1 VPTYALWDRAD
12 PLPSFGHLERL
23 LTELPPRGIDAVA
36 TLPLYASFLDDP
48 FDPSPYSPISR
59 LHWNEVYL
67 DDRTLPVEPAPPL
80 GDLVDWRTLAA
91 RRRRQLMRA
100 VGEIDPNLR
109 GRLDDYLV
117 ARPDAGSYAR
127 FRAGP
132 AGDGDV
138 ELSHVLAQMLAEE
151 QLAAA
156 TDSGRR
162 RAALALDLPVG
173 CHPAG
178 YETWA
183 HPDLF
188 AGSFSVGAP
197 PDTFFTGG
205 QNWGFPPQLP
215 GAMRR
220 SGYQLWRQLVERAGE
235 HADLLRIDHAMAV
248 HRLWWIPDG
257 FDADEGVYVTYPH
270 HEILAALAATSA
282 HVGVGIVGEN
292 LGTVPP
298 AVDVAL
304 DQWEVIGMYEEQFH
318 LSGAE
323 LGTIPERSVAGVR
336 THDMTPFASL
346 AAGTDLSDYR
356 HRLGTA
362 LGRQIGADNDALF
375 DAMTE
380 RLRDSPAYMT
390 VTDLDDLLGETRP
403 HNVPGQI
410 LPGIWRRRLDQP
422 LSEVLADPQLAR
434 RLALLGRN

>member
-1 VPTYALWDRAD
+1 
-12 PLPSFGHLERL
+12 
-23 LTELPPRGIDAVA
+23 
-36 TLPLYASFLDDP
+36 
-48 FDPSPYSPISR
+48 
-59 LHWNEVYL
+59 
-67 DDRTLPVEPAPPL
+67 
-80 GDLVDWRTLAA
+80 
-91 RRRRQLMRA
+91 
-100 VGEIDPNLR
+100 
-109 GRLDDYLV
+109 
-117 ARPDAGSYAR
+117 
-127 FRAGP
+127 
-132 AGDGDV
+132 
-138 ELSHVLAQMLAEE
+138 
-151 QLAAA
+151 
-156 TDSGRR
+156 
-162 RAALALDLPVG
+162 
-173 CHPAG
+173 
-178 YETWA
+178 
-183 HPDLF
+183 
-188 AGSFSVGAP
+188 
-197 PDTFFTGG
+197 
-205 QNWGFPPQLP
+205 
-215 GAMRR
+215 MRR